1 MNCTLEKT
9 APRGC
14 GAKDENYCFNILMA
28 SPAIRNALLLWAL
41 CTSRLKILIL
51 NKKHQQSLRLT

>member
-1 MNCTLEKT
+1 MNCALEKNWP
-9 APRGC
+9 ARLR
-14 GAKDENYCFNILMA
+14 AKDENYCFNILMA

-41 CTSRLKILIL
+41 CTSRLKTLIL